1 MLATASSSPA
11 KVVSTEVA
19 ATQVIVIGAGLSA
32 LLLAL
37 RLAKKQIPVTVIE
50 KNASFGGF
58 NGRLDNAT
66 PLVCY
71 SALGLEESGSVA
83 KLLSDSALWRNTPP
97 RRMAISDFVQFP
109 GLQLALPGEIEAF
122 HAYLLA
128 RYPSQKN
135 GLATLHAGMT
145 EVHAAIRASAGR
157 QGPLARAQAM
167 TVLRRF
173 SKVRYFEFLNAH
185 IDDPE
190 LRKVLAIRAFS
201 ANNSALTMLAYLAKI
216 LIDGLY
222 ALPGCGAAISDELV
236 SQLQHLPSCTLIA
249 GVAVEEILFDAEQK
263 SHGVRLQDGRKLSG
277 SVISSIDPSHAQ
289 ALVRTPEIQKALQQS
304 LLPHPVSLSA
314 LNVIVTPSAELG
326 RALNKYAHHARF
338 FLSDDVDPFEVLAAR
353 EAGALDL
360 RNCKVNIEFNAQEHA
375 VRVYAEFDCA
385 LSAADFAGMAGNET
399 QALAVV
405 IASVRKRLR
414 VLDRRFE
421 SHVIHVEVLTPHRFA
436 LLTNNRG
443 GAASGFADEIQGMRA
458 LDGVMEKYGIT
469 QIGQWSMYGS
479 GLSQLETSALQ
490 AYSTLRRRQELTT
503 LPQARQNQASVQQQA
518 SA

>member
-1 MLATASSSPA
+1 MLDAAHTTSVQ
-11 KVVSTEVA
+11 VV
-19 ATQVIVIGAGLSA
+19 VIGAGLSA

-50 KNASFGGF
+50 KNAGFGGF
-58 NGRLDNAT
+58 NGRLDDAT

-83 KLLSDSALWRNTPP
+83 KLLSDSALWRNSPP

-109 GLQLALPGEIEAF
+109 DFQLALPGDIETF
-122 HAYLLA
+122 HAFLLA
-128 RYPSQKN
+128 RYPSQES
-135 GLATLHAGMT
+135 GLASLRAGMI
-145 EVHAAIRASAGR
+145 EVHTAIRASAGR

-173 SKVRYFEFLNAH
+173 SKVRYSAFLSTH
-185 IDDPE
+185 FDDPE

-222 ALPGCGAAISDELV
+222 ALPGCGAAISDEIV
-236 SQLQHLPSCTLIA
+236 SQLRQLSSCTLISGTA
-249 GVAVEEILFDAEQK
+249 VAEILFDAEQK
-263 SHGVRLQDGRKLSG
+263 SHGVRLQDGRMLSG

-289 ALVRTPEIQKALQQS
+289 TLIAHPEIQKALQQS

-314 LNVIVTPSAELG
+314 LNVIVTPSPELG
-326 RALNKYAHHARF
+326 RALSKYANHARF
-338 FLSDDVDPFEVLAAR
+338 FLSDDIDPFVVLAAR

-360 RNCKVNIEFNAQEHA
+360 RNCKVNIEFDAQGNA

-385 LSAADFAGMAGNET
+385 ITAADFAAMAGAET
-399 QALAVV
+399 PAMTEV
-405 IASVRKRLR
+405 IASVRKRLL
-414 VLDRRFE
+414 VLDHQFE
-421 SHVIHVEVLTPHRFA
+421 SEITNIEVLTPHRFA
-436 LLTNNRG
+436 MLTNNRG
-443 GAASGFADEIQGMRA
+443 GAASGFADEIQGLRA
-458 LDGVMEKYGIT
+458 LDGVMAKYGVL

-490 AYSTLRRRQELTT
+490 AYSTLRRSQELTASA
-503 LPQARQNQASVQQQA
+503 PQARENLSHVLEHTPA
-518 SA
+518 